1 MGTRVNGVDL
11 SAGLSNP
18 MTTLGDIIT
27 GGASGTPRRLAA
39 GAEGEVL
46 TVTGGEPGWAA
57 AAGVAL
63 SSATPQPIGTA
74 TAGVSADAARADHV
88 HALNTSLQSAPDTGW
103 TAAGDGTASITAGVA
118 TITVTSAQTSGVLR
132 RAQVVCS
139 PHLPAVEIIGRVT
152 VTSAPSGNHFVGVGA
167 TNADIPA
174 NASTV
179 RGLIVQS
186 QPDGNTY
193 LFVNTGGSWS
203 VAGSVA
209 SPATLASGQLWQRLI
224 YSAGG
229 VTAFVGAGASLPSS
243 WTTVASTAPQH
254 LLSGPGVATQIMAF
268 AGRGV
273 GTGDLVVDIADIQWR
288 SLLGAPT

>member
-11 SAGLSNP
+11 SDGAALSDATP
-18 MTTLGDIIT
+18 AALG
-27 GGASGTPRRLAA
+27 
-39 GAEGEVL
+39 V
-46 TVTGGEPGWAA
+46 A
-57 AAGVAL
+57 AAGVSTDASRADHVHAL
-63 SSATPQPIGTA
+63 PTIPAVSSATPQPIGTA

-103 TAAGDGTASITAGVA
+103 TAAGDGTASISGGVA
-118 TITVTSAQTSGVLR
+118 TVTVTPAQVSGVLR

-139 PHLPAVEIIGRVT
+139 PHLPAIEIIGRVT

-273 GTGDLVVDIADIQWR
+273 GTGNLVVDIADIQWR
-288 SLLGAPT
+288 SLLGPAP